1 VSYAQS
7 NSVRISVTLNV
18 LRNLCYVNLQPNA
31 VPFVL
36 TGTRNLSLQY
46 VTRSHKVVYY
56 QRVNQFSNFPRFFL
70 SFSQFAHLLRGS
82 LCHNQGNFIW
92 RKNVQVRGKCL
103 DVLLDILF

>member
-1 VSYAQS
+1 MSYAQS

-56 QRVNQFSNFPRFFL
+56 QRVNQFSNFPRFFFL
-70 SFSQFAHLLRGS
+70 LVNLLIYCVAPFVITKAISFGGRTY
-82 LCHNQGNFIW
+82 
-92 RKNVQVRGKCL
+92 K
-103 DVLLDILF
+103 